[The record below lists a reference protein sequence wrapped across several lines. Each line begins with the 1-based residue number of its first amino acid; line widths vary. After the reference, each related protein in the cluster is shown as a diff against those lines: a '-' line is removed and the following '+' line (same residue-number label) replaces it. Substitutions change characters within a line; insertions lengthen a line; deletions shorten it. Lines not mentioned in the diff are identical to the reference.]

1 MPASS
6 AASRASRSPS
16 PLSTSYSQ
24 DSLSA
29 EFTGSYFAP
38 VGMPRVSAPA
48 APASVDSDVHMA
60 DDVTDG
66 TADHSAASYRP
77 PRQER
82 LRGER
87 YSSPLSNASTT
98 GTSAAGAAAGANTS
112 SNNKKRSLANLG
124 SASSATKRGGSSS
137 SGGGMA
143 KAKGTATSRGGG
155 SSSNNNGGVARPK
168 KGVAIR
174 KPSKP
179 KNGTGN
185 RRLSK
190 STLSSPSP
198 RRIKREL
205 DNSDDNDDGGGDDD
219 DGDDDRD
226 NHLEADDED
235 DDLKD
240 TEDDRSMD
248 GGLNGGIGNGN
259 GTGGSDIGTG
269 MDGNTSD
276 NGPYCICRGPD
287 DHRWMIQCDD
297 CEDWFH
303 GDCVKISKDDGE
315 NMMLSYICPNC
326 SIPGRYVTRYRR
338 LCSLPGCRRAARLYG
353 VDGMSPAEA
362 PVLTAASATAS
373 HFCSDSHRDQW
384 WDSLLGQLPM
394 DRRSS
399 SSSYGGE
406 GTEATAAAAAEAKLA
421 VDLFTPAQLLAVLA
435 HTDQP
440 GVAQMLLQGLVSEHH
455 QKKLA
460 TTADLDRRMTVEE
473 RQTTQKSAADRYHLA
488 EQIVMCK
495 KMLQLLDMTKTRSQE
510 AIKAGSAE
518 RDSCGYDERLQHVG
532 VQPHFQRFL
541 ASPEGVALFR
551 GKKLQAPQFDANGK
565 PIDYSKGGRVKKED
579 DDDDDDNDDGDR
591 EPLKQETAGMCGKR
605 KCKAHASWFSTLA
618 RDVRMQMQ
626 EFTRQAAALRDNETR
641 ISLAAIQRSFVKEHS
656 AYEVRYVG
664 DSDNSLTSLASDSE
678 YDDDDDD
685 DDDGMD
691 DEEDDEEGSD
701 DFREKKEGRK
711 EETETPLSEE
721 APPPTH
727 HILNE
732 DDDEDMVDLVGYG
745 DDSDDDHDDHGMKNT
760 AIPSYNG
767 GYSRGS
773 LSAVSGSANEALRR
787 NGRSPNTDGTVSD

>member
-24 DSLSA
+24 ESLNA

-38 VGMPRVSAPA
+38 IALPTTVR
-48 APASVDSDVHMA
+48 APASVDSDVHMTDA
-60 DDVTDG
+60 TDG
-66 TADHSAASYRP
+66 TADHSTSAYQPKRDS
-77 PRQER
+77 
-82 LRGER
+82 ER
-87 YSSPLSNASTT
+87 YSSPLSTASTT
-98 GTSAAGAAAGANTS
+98 GTSAAAAAGS
-112 SNNKKRSLANLG
+112 SRKRNLKSSAAVESSSTKRGNGTG
-124 SASSATKRGGSSS
+124 SSSRTKNAASSRGGSSTTMR
-137 SGGGMA
+137 GGSGMA
-143 KAKGTATSRGGG
+143 KT
-155 SSSNNNGGVARPK
+155 K
-168 KGVAIR
+168 KDVAIP

-179 KNGTGN
+179 KNGSSD

-205 DNSDDNDDGGGDDD
+205 DSSSSNDEH
-219 DGDDDRD
+219 
-226 NHLEADDED
+226 HLEADDEG
-235 DDLKD
+235 DL
-240 TEDDRSMD
+240 EDDFGHEPNGIIGS
-248 GGLNGGIGNGN
+248 GG
-259 GTGGSDIGTG
+259 DGTG

-303 GDCVKISKDDGE
+303 GDCVKINKDDGE

-326 SIPGRYVTRYRR
+326 TIPGRYVTRYRR
-338 LCSLPGCRRAARLYG
+338 LCSLPGCRKAARLYG
-353 VDGMSPAEA
+353 EDGASPAE
-362 PVLTAASATAS
+362 PSATTTAAS

-384 WDSLLGQLPM
+384 WDSMLGQLLT
-394 DRRSS
+394 DRRSLS
-399 SSSYGGE
+399 SA
-406 GTEATAAAAAEAKLA
+406 TTAAAIEAKMA
-421 VDLFTPAQLLAVLA
+421 VDLFTPTQLLAVLS

-440 GVAQMLLQGLVSEHH
+440 GVAEMLLQGLVSEHH
-455 QKKLA
+455 QKVKTEA
-460 TTADLDRRMTVEE
+460 EIDRRMTVEE
-473 RQTTQKSAADRYHLA
+473 RATTKKSAADRYHLA

-510 AIKAGSAE
+510 AIKAGLVE

-551 GKKLQAPQFDANGK
+551 GDTLQAPQFDQDGQ
-565 PIDYSKGGRVKKED
+565 PVDYTKAGHKMKKEEDNSDQDSED
-579 DDDDDDNDDGDR
+579 DDSE
-591 EPLKQETAGMCGKR
+591 EPPNKETVGMCGKR
-605 KCKAHASWFSTLA
+605 KCKAHSSWFSTLA

-641 ISLAAIQRSFVKEHS
+641 IRLAAIQRSFVKEHS

-678 YDDDDDD
+678 YNDYDEEE
-685 DDDGMD
+685 
-691 DEEDDEEGSD
+691 DEEDVDSEE
-701 DFREKKEGRK
+701 KEK
-711 EETETPLSEE
+711 EESPLSEQD
-721 APPPTH
+721 APSAS
-727 HILNE
+727 IIRNE

-745 DDSDDDHDDHGMKNT
+745 NDSEVEDSGTKNP
-760 AIPSYNG
+760 ASPAYNG
-767 GYSRGS
+767 GYSRS
-773 LSAVSGSANEALRR
+773 SHSVTSGGANETLRR
-787 NGRSPNTDGTVSD
+787 NGHSPASSN